1 MSMTNR
7 LNDAVS
13 AASPRLRTGLSTPII
28 LGAVL
33 LVLAAAVG
41 VLLVQ
46 GGGSGDRRDQTE
58 LFTVVR
64 GGFDVTVPSSGE
76 LVAMQQVEV
85 RNRLE
90 SRATISEIV
99 AEGKTVRAGD
109 LLMRLNDEEIRNR
122 IKDAEDAV
130 KTAESQLIASEA
142 TLAIRES
149 SATSERER
157 AELQVQLATL
167 ALLAWQEGEVV
178 SRRQQL
184 RTSLETAEINY
195 ERLKERYHNS
205 IRLHENEFISGDEM
219 KRDEIA
225 MIEARARF
233 EQATVDI
240 EVYEKYTYQQQ
251 EKQKRSDL
259 EQARA
264 ELERVQQRH
273 EAELNTAKA
282 DLESRRYQLI
292 SRQERLRDLQTQLG
306 FCTIRAPTD
315 GLVVYASSL
324 ESGGGRRGMGGM
336 GDPPQVGTDLS
347 RNELVMILPDT
358 SRMVAAVKIN
368 EALSGLI
375 RPGQRARI
383 VSDAMPNVTFTG
395 EVLNVG
401 VLAESGGWR
410 DPNRRDYTVRI
421 LIDGGNEIGLR
432 PSMRCRAEIFVDRVE
447 DALHVPVQAVF
458 REGRRAFVY
467 VPVRGGYQART
478 VRIGRSSEL
487 YVEIREGLEA
497 GEQVLTRRPNS
508 TEVIREEGEAAN
520 GNGVQTT
527 PNGNGADGSMQDMQ
541 RGAAPNSDASAPRQR
556 GAGQGG
562 PGVRP
567 QGAPRTGGA
576 TETTPADSSGDA
588 TPAPA
593 ADDSAAPAEGTD
605 EPAAEETPAGDGA
618 KPE

>member
-1 MSMTNR
+1 MTNR
-7 LNDAVS
+7 LNNAVF
-13 AASPRLRTGLSTPII
+13 AALPRRRTGLSTPII

-41 VLLVQ
+41 VLLVR
-46 GGGSGDRRDQTE
+46 GGSSGDRRDQTE

-64 GGFDVTVPSSGE
+64 GEFDVTVPSSGE
-76 LVAMQQVEV
+76 LVAMHQVEV

-109 LLMRLNDEEIRNR
+109 LLMRLNDEELRNR

-149 SATSERER
+149 SAKSERER
-157 AELQVQLATL
+157 AELQVDLATL

-195 ERLKERYHNS
+195 ERLRERYHNS
-205 IRLHENEFISGDEM
+205 IRLHEREFISGDEL

-225 MIEARARF
+225 MIEAKARF
-233 EQATVDI
+233 DQATVDI
-240 EVYEKYTYQQQ
+240 EVYEQYTYQQQ

-282 DLESRRYQLI
+282 DLDSRRYQLI
-292 SRQERLRDLQTQLG
+292 SRQERLRDLQTQLE
-306 FCTIRAPTD
+306 FCTVRAPTD

-383 VSDAMPNVTFTG
+383 VSDAMPNVTLTG

-421 LIDGGNEIGLR
+421 LIDGGNEVGLR
-432 PSMRCRAEIFVDRVE
+432 PSMRCRAEIYVDRVE
-447 DALHVPVQAVF
+447 NALHVPVQAVF

-487 YVEIREGLEA
+487 YVEIREGLEE
-497 GEQVLTRRPNS
+497 GEQVLTRRPTS
-508 TEVIREEGEAAN
+508 SEVVREEGEAAN
-520 GNGVQTT
+520 GGAAQPM
-527 PNGNGADGSMQDMQ
+527 PNGNGAGGPVQDMQ
-541 RGAAPNSDASAPRQR
+541 RGPAQGPEAGAPRQR
-556 GAGQGG
+556 GVGGQGG
-562 PGVRP
+562 PGNR
-567 QGAPRTGGA
+567 QGAPRGSA
-576 TETTPADSSGDA
+576 TES
-588 TPAPA
+588 APA
-593 ADDSAAPAEGTD
+593 NSTESAAPASDDSAPAVEG
-605 EPAAEETPAGDGA
+605 EEATPAEAPKTGDAA
-618 KPE
+618 KSE